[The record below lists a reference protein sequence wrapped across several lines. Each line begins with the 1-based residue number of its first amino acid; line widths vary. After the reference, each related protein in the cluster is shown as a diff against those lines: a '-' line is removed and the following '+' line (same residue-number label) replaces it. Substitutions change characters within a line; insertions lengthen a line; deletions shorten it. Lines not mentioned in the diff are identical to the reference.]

1 MAKIIHFPTAEKSE
15 VSKSIAQDIVK
26 EAHGPVADGNVVP
39 FAPPR
44 PKSIREQSTWRSR
57 YGGLSV
63 EINPYAF
70 DSEAEYLS
78 FVDELAALLSAY
90 DQD

>member
-26 EAHGPVADGNVVP
+26 EAHEPVAEGNVVP

-44 PKSIREQSTWRSR
+44 PKSIR
-57 YGGLSV
+57 
-63 EINPYAF
+63 
-70 DSEAEYLS
+70 
-78 FVDELAALLSAY
+78 
-90 DQD
+90 